1 MKKRNLNNLIDQA
14 YQIDRSSYEKRNGH
28 RGIALWFTGLS
39 GSGKSTLANGLHQK
53 LFEIG
58 MHSIVLDGDNTR
70 LGINKDLGFSN
81 KDRIENLRRVAEIT
95 KLFVET
101 GHIVITA
108 FISPFK
114 ENRIQAKRIISEND
128 FLEVYID
135 STLETCEH
143 RDVKGLYKKA
153 RLGEIKDFT
162 GVSSPY
168 DKPDSADIHINTN
181 KSSISES
188 VELLFKQLN
197 SKL

>member
-1 MKKRNLNNLIDQA
+1 MNNLKQ
-14 YQIDRSSYEKRNGH
+14 QSYKVSRNDYEIRNQHKGKV
-28 RGIALWFTGLS
+28 LWLTGLS
-39 GSGKSTLANGLHQK
+39 GSGKSTLANGLHKK
-53 LFEIG
+53 LFEKG

-70 LGINKDLGFSN
+70 LGINKDLGFSYE
-81 KDRIENLRRVAEIT
+81 DRIENIRRVAEVT

-114 ENRIQAKRIISEND
+114 ENRIQAKKIISEND

-135 STLETCEH
+135 SKLETCEH

-162 GVSSPY
+162 GISSPY
-168 DKPDSADIHINTN
+168 EKPDSSDIHINTN

>member
-1 MKKRNLNNLIDQA
+1 MNNLKPQS
-14 YQIDRSSYEKRNGH
+14 YQIRRSDYENRNKH
-28 RGIALWFTGLS
+28 RGQALWFTGLS
-39 GSGKSTLANGLHQK
+39 GSGKSTLANALHKK
-53 LFEIG
+53 LFDVGI
-58 MHSIVLDGDNTR
+58 SSVVLDGDNTR
-70 LGINKDLGFSN
+70 LGINKDLGFSE
-81 KDRIENLRRVAEIT
+81 KDRKENIRRVAEIT

-114 ENRIQAKRIISEND
+114 ENRIQAKKIISEND

-162 GVSSPY
+162 GISSPY
-168 DKPDSADIHINTN
+168 EKPDSADIHINTN
-181 KSSISES
+181 NSSIPES

-197 SKL
+197 SKI

>member
-1 MKKRNLNNLIDQA
+1 VKKRNLNNLTHQA

-70 LGINKDLGFSN
+70 LGINKDLGFTN

-114 ENRIQAKRIISEND
+114 ENRIQAKKIISEND

-135 STLETCEH
+135 STLETCEN

-168 DKPDSADIHINTN
+168 EKPDSADIQINTN
-181 KSSISES
+181 KSSIPES

-197 SKL
+197 SKI

>member
-1 MKKRNLNNLIDQA
+1 MNNLTHQA

-114 ENRIQAKRIISEND
+114 ENRIQAKKIISEND

-153 RLGEIKDFT
+153 RLGEVRDFS
-162 GVSSPY
+162 GISSPFE
-168 DKPDSADIHINTN
+168 KPDNANIHINTN
-181 KSSISES
+181 KSSIAES

-197 SKL
+197 SKI

>member
-1 MKKRNLNNLIDQA
+1 MNNLKHQSYQTGRLA
-14 YQIDRSSYEKRNGH
+14 YEQRNGH
-28 RGIALWFTGLS
+28 RGIALWLTGLS

-70 LGINKDLGFSN
+70 LGINKDLDFTN
-81 KDRIENLRRVAEIT
+81 KDRIENIRRIAEIT

-114 ENRIQAKRIISEND
+114 ENRIQAKKIISEND

-162 GVSSPY
+162 GISSPY
-168 DKPDSADIHINTN
+168 EKPDSADIHINTN
-181 KSSISES
+181 KSSIPKS

-197 SKL
+197 SKI

>member
-1 MKKRNLNNLIDQA
+1 MNNLKQ
-14 YQIDRSSYEKRNGH
+14 QSYKVSRNDYEIRNQHKGKV
-28 RGIALWFTGLS
+28 LWLTGLS
-39 GSGKSTLANGLHQK
+39 GSGKSTLANGLHKK
-53 LFEIG
+53 LFEKG

-70 LGINKDLGFSN
+70 LGINKDLGFSYE
-81 KDRIENLRRVAEIT
+81 DRIENIRRVAEVT

-114 ENRIQAKRIISEND
+114 ENRIQAKKIISEND

-135 STLETCEH
+135 SKLETCEH

-153 RLGEIKDFT
+153 RLGEVKDFT
-162 GVSSPY
+162 GISSPY
-168 DKPDSADIHINTN
+168 EKPDSADIHINTN
-181 KSSISES
+181 KSSITES

-197 SKL
+197 SKI

>member
-1 MKKRNLNNLIDQA
+1 MNNLKQ
-14 YQIDRSSYEKRNGH
+14 QSYKVSRNDYEIRNQHKGKV
-28 RGIALWFTGLS
+28 LWLTGLS
-39 GSGKSTLANGLHQK
+39 GSGKSTLANGLHKK
-53 LFEIG
+53 LFEKG

-81 KDRIENLRRVAEIT
+81 KDRIENIRRVAEIT

-114 ENRIQAKRIISEND
+114 ENRIQAKKIISEND

-153 RLGEIKDFT
+153 RLGEVKDFT
-162 GVSSPY
+162 GISSPY
-168 DKPDSADIHINTN
+168 EKPDSADIHINTN

-197 SKL
+197 SKI

>member
-1 MKKRNLNNLIDQA
+1 MNNLKQ
-14 YQIDRSSYEKRNGH
+14 QSYKVSRNDYEIRNQHKGKV
-28 RGIALWFTGLS
+28 LWLTGLS
-39 GSGKSTLANGLHQK
+39 GSGKSTLANGLHKK
-53 LFEIG
+53 LFENG

-70 LGINKDLGFSN
+70 LGINKDLGFSSE
-81 KDRIENLRRVAEIT
+81 DRIENIRRVAEVT

-114 ENRIQAKRIISEND
+114 ENRIQAKKIISEND

-135 STLETCEH
+135 STLETCEQ

-153 RLGEIKDFT
+153 RLGEIMDFT
-162 GVSSPY
+162 GISSPY
-168 DKPDSADIHINTN
+168 EKPDSADIHINTN
-181 KSSISES
+181 KSSIPES

-197 SKL
+197 SKI

>member
-1 MKKRNLNNLIDQA
+1 MNNLKHQS
-14 YQIDRSSYEKRNGH
+14 YQTGRLAYEKRNNH
-28 RGIALWFTGLS
+28 RGLALWFTGLS

-53 LFEIG
+53 LFDIG
-58 MHSIVLDGDNTR
+58 IHSIVLDGDNTR

-81 KDRIENLRRVAEIT
+81 EDRIENIRRVAEIT

-114 ENRIQAKRIISEND
+114 ENRIEAKKIISEND

-162 GVSSPY
+162 GISSPY
-168 DKPDSADIHINTN
+168 EKPDSADIHINTN
-181 KSSISES
+181 KSSIPES

-197 SKL
+197 SKI

>member
-1 MKKRNLNNLIDQA
+1 MKKRNLNNLTHQA
-14 YQIDRSSYEKRNGH
+14 YQIDRSSYQKRNGH

-70 LGINKDLGFSN
+70 LGINKDLGFTN

-153 RLGEIKDFT
+153 RLGEVRDFS
-162 GVSSPY
+162 GISSPFE
-168 DKPDSADIHINTN
+168 KPDNANIHINTN
-181 KSSISES
+181 KSSIPES

-197 SKL
+197 SKI

>member
-1 MKKRNLNNLIDQA
+1 MNNLIHQA

-28 RGIALWFTGLS
+28 RGIALWLTGLS

-70 LGINKDLGFSN
+70 LGINKDLDFTN

-114 ENRIQAKRIISEND
+114 ENRIQAKKIISEND

-153 RLGEIKDFT
+153 RLGEVKNFT
-162 GVSSPY
+162 GISSPY
-168 DKPDSADIHINTN
+168 EKPDSADIHINTN
-181 KSSISES
+181 KSSIPES

-197 SKL
+197 SKIV

>member
-1 MKKRNLNNLIDQA
+1 MNNLKHQA
-14 YQIDRSSYEKRNGH
+14 YQIDRFTYEKRNGH

-39 GSGKSTLANGLHQK
+39 GSGKSTLANGLHKK
-53 LFEIG
+53 LIELG

-81 KDRIENLRRVAEIT
+81 EDRIENIRRVAEIT
-95 KLFVET
+95 KLFVES

-114 ENRIQAKRIISEND
+114 ENRKHAKGIISEND
-128 FLEVYID
+128 FCEVFID
-135 STLETCEH
+135 SSIETCEK

-153 RLGEIKDFT
+153 RSGEIKSFT
-162 GVSSPY
+162 GISSTYESPK
-168 DKPDSADIHINTN
+168 KPDVCVKTDYKPIEE
-181 KSSISES
+181 SIDYLYNEI
-188 VELLFKQLN
+188 K

>member
-1 MKKRNLNNLIDQA
+1 MKKRNLNNLTHQA

-70 LGINKDLGFSN
+70 LGINKDLGFTN

-114 ENRIQAKRIISEND
+114 ENRIQAKKIISEND

-135 STLETCEH
+135 STLETCEN

-181 KSSISES
+181 KSSIAES

-197 SKL
+197 SKI

>member
-1 MKKRNLNNLIDQA
+1 MNNLIHQA

-28 RGIALWFTGLS
+28 RGIALWLTGLS

-70 LGINKDLGFSN
+70 LGINKDLDFTN

-114 ENRIQAKRIISEND
+114 ENRIQAKKIISEND

-153 RLGEIKDFT
+153 RLGEVKNFT
-162 GVSSPY
+162 GISSPY
-168 DKPDSADIHINTN
+168 EKPDSADIHINTN
-181 KSSISES
+181 KSSIPES

-197 SKL
+197 SKI